1 MNSTVLS
8 EEQIKSIIEDI
19 EGGLRVFFNRETN
32 EIKTAIKVEKKPFSR
47 RELWDDDLFEIEVN
61 YSKYV
66 ELRKMTSRDAFK
78 VMEDFIAT
86 ISDEPIRERLEL
98 ALILAKPFK
107 NFKKV
112 MEEVGISKEEWFA
125 FKERK
130 YADFINA
137 QIQAPKNDTSE

>member
-8 EEQIKSIIEDI
+8 EEQIKTIIEDL
-19 EGGLRVFFNRETN
+19 EGGLRVFYNRENN
-32 EIKTAIKVEKKPFSR
+32 EIKTAIKVEKNPFSP

-61 YSKYV
+61 YSKYI

-78 VMEDFIAT
+78 VMEDFIAI

-98 ALILAKPFK
+98 ALILSKPFK

-112 MEEVGISKEEWFA
+112 MEEVGVSKEEWFA

-137 QIQAPKNDTSE
+137 QILAPKNDTSR